1 MNRFANPLPVSGPP
15 AQPPPQQM
23 VGNTGIIYGT
33 QSRVIWNPGETDP
46 RGVCDALK
54 APFLWRFSAFGRVL
68 ISISY
73 GTQGTREVI
82 QLRTPL
88 VITIPGQ
95 FSATATPLD
104 AKGAVCAVTLTAAT
118 AGTRSVARRFVST
131 TPPTVAPLA
140 SVQALP
146 NNGGPGHGGGGC
158 GCSGQ
163 GAGKPIAL
171 DDDATFF
178 FPLTCSSLT
187 IAGVAVYVSAFQ
199 IVPLVAGSIL
209 TSGSGFQEFEA

>member
-1 MNRFANPLPVSGPP
+1 
-15 AQPPPQQM
+15 M

-33 QSRVIWNPGETDP
+33 QSRVIWNPGEADP

-118 AGTRSVARRFVST
+118 AGARSVARRFVSAT
-131 TPPTVAPLA
+131 SPTVAPLA
-140 SVQALP
+140 AVQALP
-146 NNGGPGHGGGGC
+146 NNGGPGHGGG
-158 GCSGQ
+158 
-163 GAGKPIAL
+163 KPIAL
-171 DDDATFF
+171 DDDASFF
-178 FPLTCSSLT
+178 FPLTCSTLT
-187 IAGVAVYVSAFQ
+187 IAGVAVQASAFQ
-199 IVPLVAGSIL
+199 IVPLVAGAML
-209 TSGSGFQEFEA
+209 MSGSGFQEFEA